1 MRPPHHHMPQ
11 CLFRSSLSSRFL
23 SQIQRMS
30 LSNSCPRADP
40 SRKRYSH
47 SKQATIIGAKA
58 INDRYQNLGIAAYSL
73 HPGII
78 KTNLQSHNPSLLG
91 TISRFAMKMAPTL
104 SAIDGTRASLYCAT
118 SPKAASQGGMF
129 FAPWGNWTTGP
140 TSGSMTRMPWRG
152 CGIWPFPS
160 WPRVAS
166 RFSFECEN
174 LI

>member
-1 MRPPHHHMPQ
+1 
-11 CLFRSSLSSRFL
+11 
-23 SQIQRMS
+23 MS

-129 FAPWGNWTTGP
+129 FAPLGKLDHRADKWFNDPDAVARLWDLAFSQLAK
-140 TSGSMTRMPWRG
+140 SGFT
-152 CGIWPFPS
+152 FQ
-160 WPRVAS
+160 
-166 RFSFECEN
+166 
-174 LI
+174 L